1 MLLPLSGVCM
11 LNRVQLYVTLW
22 TVACQIPL
30 SMRFSRQEYWSELS
44 HPSPRDLPNP
54 GKHLP
59 CLLQRQVD
67 SLLLEPSRKPPLD
80 GYKNLGCTPAK
91 KLGLHLG

>member
-1 MLLPLSGVCM
+1 MLLPSSAVRM

-30 SMRFSRQEYWSELS
+30 SMRFSRQENWSELS
-44 HPSPRDLPNP
+44 LPSPGDLPNP

-59 CLLQRQVD
+59 CLLQQQVD
-67 SLLLEPSRKPPLD
+67 SLTLEPSWKPPLD
-80 GYKNLGCTPAK
+80 GYKNLGCTTAK
-91 KLGLHLG
+91 KLRLHLG